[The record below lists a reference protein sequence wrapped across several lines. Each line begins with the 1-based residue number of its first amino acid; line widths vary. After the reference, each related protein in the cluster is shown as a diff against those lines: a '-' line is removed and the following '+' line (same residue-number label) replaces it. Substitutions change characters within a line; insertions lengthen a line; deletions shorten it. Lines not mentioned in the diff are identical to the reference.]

1 VKILSRAGSFITS
14 LVKAVWTAFD
24 IRDVFVFGG
33 LSMLGY
39 GLYLQYGKWLSF
51 SVCGAILML
60 LGLGFLTK
68 PAVKRKPV

>member
-1 VKILSRAGSFITS
+1 MS

-24 IRDVFVFGG
+24 SRDVFFFGG

-39 GLYLQYGKWLSF
+39 GLYLQYGQWLSF

-68 PAVKRKPV
+68 PAVKGRPV